1 MTLLAETSAVMTK
14 TRELCAAIAGDE
26 HFSRLENDCARL
38 MYQTVHERGE
48 ELHQKQ
54 HAGIKLAPTE
64 IREFEAARDELMRN
78 DVASAFLDA
87 QGELEAMQRT
97 IGKYI
102 TMTLELGR
110 VPTEAEL
117 AESEGGC
124 CGGSGGGGG
133 CCS

>member
-1 MTLLAETSAVMTK
+1 
-14 TRELCAAIAGDE
+14 
-26 HFSRLENDCARL
+26 
-38 MYQTVHERGE
+38 
-48 ELHQKQ
+48 
-54 HAGIKLAPTE
+54 
-64 IREFEAARDELMRN
+64 MRN